1 MAAMMKNG
9 VVAGFDTKVIAAAM
23 GMLARKGTASNA
35 APTICSPGTMRKMPT
50 NRPTATPAGTDRRVT
65 RHSSEAQMRFP
76 NGLSSLLRCNSSFDG
91 ACLRYCLLKK
101 RKRSA
106 TRPHEPSLVALPGAL
121 LDGFALVVDLL
132 AARKSEFDLRLAIGI
147 EVDRQ
152 W

>member
-35 APTICSPGTMRKMPT
+35 APT

-106 TRPHEPSLVALPGAL
+106 TRPHDPCLVALPVAL
-121 LDGFALVVDLL
+121 LD
-132 AARKSEFDLRLAIGI
+132 
-147 EVDRQ
+147 
-152 W
+152 